1 MTWSLN
7 LTSCHSFPA
16 HYYLEDV
23 DPTILFLWGCCASF
37 DYYLYHYYLPP
48 NKIKSWISMQFTITK
63 NISSELTVFS
73 SVSFGNV
80 QWHWKISPKMGLYG
94 FLATDPFL
102 PAWKAERYHFT
113 TWTIRSLASF
123 WSLMLQGRKTKFN
136 VLLSDRTWADA
147 ALLHMVHYKPGRED
161 PGPRVFKTET

>member
-1 MTWSLN
+1 MLTQQFCSSGGAVHLLITIFTIIICPQIKWN
-7 LTSCHSFPA
+7 L
-16 HYYLEDV
+16 E
-23 DPTILFLWGCCASF
+23 
-37 DYYLYHYYLPP
+37 
-48 NKIKSWISMQFTITK
+48 ISMQFNITK

-136 VLLSDRTWADA
+136 VLLSDRTQADA